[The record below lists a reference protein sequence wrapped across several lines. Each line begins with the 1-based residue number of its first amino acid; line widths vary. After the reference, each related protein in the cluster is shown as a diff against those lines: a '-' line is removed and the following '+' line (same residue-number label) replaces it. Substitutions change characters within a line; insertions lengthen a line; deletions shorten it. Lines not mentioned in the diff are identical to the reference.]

1 MTRPLSTKPAIMA
14 NYLASI
20 WVRMLERN
28 GVIAEEALRK
38 MGAGDYGFDD
48 YLQSLLRIADGNLSD
63 GFEVAETA
71 AAGPAFKVAPNVVRS
86 SPYSVP
92 STMCQY
98 QVELTSPLSRGFGD
112 ALPAER
118 VSFESVHG
126 DEKKHC
132 PTGLLASGAE
142 MFHVLVNR
150 ANLQSGSYSA
160 TAQVTPLADDADE
173 ADKIPMDVTIEL

>member
-20 WVRMLERN
+20 WLRMLERN
-28 GVIAEEALRK
+28 GAIADEALRR
-38 MGAGDYGFDD
+38 MGAGEYDFADYA
-48 YLQSLLRIADGNLSD
+48 QSLVQIVDGNLSD
-63 GFEVAETA
+63 AFELAETA

-86 SPYSVP
+86 SPYNVP
-92 STMCQY
+92 SSTCQY

-112 ALPAER
+112 EIPSDR
-118 VSFESVHG
+118 VSFESVQG

-132 PTGLLASGAE
+132 PTGLLANGAE
-142 MFHVLVNR
+142 KFHVLVHR

-160 TAQVTPLADDADE
+160 PAKVTPLADDADE